1 MKKLFYRLS
10 SSPCFTRLF
19 AVLPVAIMASAIA
32 TEAQAQWGTGF
43 SFWPGSEIKAVIKLG
58 DYGPNIDDLVTSSV
72 CGDGFVDT
80 QARTLEGQTTDCTV
94 DGKPALCTFN
104 SLTCSCFKV
113 GTCKGGTRTDTMT
126 CPTNNPT
133 TGLNEAGCT
142 GTISV
147 TDLNGTPIHSEIQIG
162 GSTLANLNTN
172 SACGAVFP
180 NDSGSGLKKFVM
192 GTLTQEC
199 AANSDPTTDFVL
211 EAKVRSTTVTTPATP
226 TASFFS
232 TTQWFD
238 NFDATCNPNNGFPT
252 GACTNDGGAWITFPL
267 ATGDTCQAS
276 NFTCGQRDG
285 PNGPISGPQPST
297 CTVDKSTGQCQCRCS
312 RCTPEGTLVNLGTP
326 GQGLFVLA
334 SDADNAYACPVTVT
348 GN

>member
-1 MKKLFYRLS
+1 MKKLFFRLS
-10 SSPCFTRLF
+10 TSRSLAKLF
-19 AVLPVAIMASAIA
+19 LLLAVTIVTSAVA
-32 TEAQAQWGTGF
+32 TKAQAQWGSGF
-43 SFWPGSEIKAVIKLG
+43 SFWPGSNITAVIKLG
-58 DYGPNIDDLVTSSV
+58 DYGSKVDDLVTSSI

-80 QARTLEGQTTDCTV
+80 QASTLQGQTTDCTV
-94 DGKPALCTFN
+94 DGKPALCTFK
-104 SLTCSCFKV
+104 SLTCSCFQV

-126 CPTNNPT
+126 CPTPGTNGPNS
-133 TGLNEAGCT
+133 AGCT
-142 GTISV
+142 GIISV
-147 TDLNGTPIHSEIQIG
+147 TDLNLNPIHSDIQIG
-162 GSTLANLNTN
+162 GLTLANLDTN
-172 SACGAVFP
+172 SECGAAFP

-199 AANSDPTTDFVL
+199 TSGSSAIDDFVL
-211 EAKVRSTTVTTPATP
+211 QEKVRSTTDTNPPTPP

-238 NFDATCNPNNGFPT
+238 HVDATCNPNNGFPT

-285 PNGPISGPQPST
+285 PNGPISGPAPSQCRT
-297 CTVDKSTGQCQCRCS
+297 DSSGNCQCRCS
-312 RCTPEGTLVNLGTP
+312 RCTSAGTLVNLGTP